1 MFATAATLINRSG
14 SHTRKTGET
23 DIQVTWHL
31 ETPELVNIQTPLPFF
46 NHMISALAKHGRFG
60 IDIQASGDI
69 DVDPHHLVE
78 DTGIV
83 MGQALFQALGGTFNG
98 IERSGFFQFPMDGT
112 LAQVAIDLCGRPNLV
127 WNVPQFESATVGLV
141 DPRLFR
147 EFFKG
152 FVDGL
157 NLTLHVHIP
166 YRDNDHHV
174 IEAIFKAFT
183 KALRQSVTVV
193 RNAKGEPIMMST
205 KETIEAP
212 RLS

>member
-1 MFATAATLINRSG
+1 MPNTLPPRSG
-14 SHTRKTGET
+14 TRSRKTGET
-23 DIQVTWHL
+23 DIQVSWHL
-31 ETPELVNIQTPLPFF
+31 DAPEKVNIQTPLPFF

-60 IDIQASGDI
+60 IEITAHGDT

-83 MGQALFQALGGTFNG
+83 MGQALFIALGEHFSG
-98 IERSGFFQFPMDGT
+98 IERSGFFHFPMDGT
-112 LAQVAIDLCGRPNLV
+112 LAQVSIDLCGRPNLV

-157 NLTLHVHIP
+157 NFTLHVNVP

-174 IEAIFKAFT
+174 IESIFKAFT
-183 KALRQSVTVV
+183 KALRQSVSPVY
-193 RNAKGEPIMMST
+193 NKKGEAILMST
-205 KETIEAP
+205 KEAIEAP
-212 RLS
+212 KML